1 MATSEQRLVSLEDS
15 VHRMQESLRET
26 GAALSEG
33 KFGQRQGLIEGRQV
47 RLERDIKQVEAQI
60 AAIGEE
66 LASRPLK
73 TDVITAIAQQEL
85 AVEACAPKDAV
96 ERLEQLVANCA
107 SQAGLGALEEVVR
120 AAQEQL
126 GHASQGVSELRDT
139 TATKAALAHNSKE
152 IDSLRTR
159 LDEKVGRDEANGL
172 MASKLDKAEAR
183 GLLQQQEQ
191 LSNQVVGAEAHARRL
206 HDSLSTT
213 TNNAL
218 DAAAQV
224 KQLSGRLDRLSSLTH
239 EVDSRL
245 NLRKNELQSLT
256 KVVRL
261 ILDDAEMRCA
271 IDEAEGATA
280 AEATDVLHRLRGV
293 SNRGAGP
300 GMTISGVTLHK
311 PPGQRDLTPMPPG
324 AAAADKV
331 SVHTR
336 ASPAEHTFPKH
347 LLLTNLLSL
356 PSLTQVWYKSSL
368 QPRSEVLG
376 ARRRMLVN
384 ARHSW
389 VGEACL
395 ARSSDEASHVP
406 GGGGTGEALMQS
418 PRVNAGTT
426 PGYECML
433 TPSSTGKPE
442 HPA

>member
-1 MATSEQRLVSLEDS
+1 M
-15 VHRMQESLRET
+15 
-26 GAALSEG
+26 
-33 KFGQRQGLIEGRQV
+33 
-47 RLERDIKQVEAQI
+47 
-60 AAIGEE
+60 
-66 LASRPLK
+66 
-73 TDVITAIAQQEL
+73 
-85 AVEACAPKDAV
+85 
-96 ERLEQLVANCA
+96 
-107 SQAGLGALEEVVR
+107 R

-336 ASPAEHTFPKH
+336 ASPQTAHFPQTPLADAH
-347 LLLTNLLSL
+347 LLSL

-426 PGYECML
+426 PGYERML
-433 TPSSTGKPE
+433 TPSSTGKR
-442 HPA
+442 ASRVSSVDK